1 MSYLVLARKWRPQT
15 FKELV
20 GQDHITHTLANVIQQ
35 KRIAHAYLFVGPRG
49 VGKTSLARIMAK
61 ALNCEKG
68 PVIDPCQRCTPCK
81 DITEGKSLDVLE
93 IDGAS
98 NRGIDEIRQLREN
111 IKFNPFHSKFRIYII
126 DEVHMLTTEA
136 FNALLKTLEEPPPH
150 VKFIFATT
158 APQRLPATILSRC
171 QRFNFRL
178 ISVKEIVAQLKKI
191 IKEEKVK
198 ISDEALHQIAREAQ
212 GSMRDAES
220 ILDQLIAF
228 GDKNIEEKDVFLLVG
243 RVGKDIFFKFAEA
256 LLTKDLPKSV
266 SFFNEIMDQ
275 GETPQQLLADTLNH
289 LRNLLFIKIGKE
301 GESQLDIIK
310 EDLATL
316 KTQASK
322 IDEKEI
328 MLLID
333 ILSSANQDMRWA
345 SSPRLLMEVMLIKT
359 IRSISGAD
367 TVAVVTTPPKDV
379 PSPQATSSPPPQQT
393 QATPPPSDGLNL
405 DKIRN
410 QWAQVMEQVKKKK
423 MTVGACLIEG
433 EPIKF
438 HHPVLTICF
447 EDGFTFHRETVE
459 RIENKRIIEKVLS
472 NIFKQKLMIHCLT
485 GELPLPNAVSKKI
498 KEKDQPPL
506 SPNQD
511 IINKTLDLFHGRIK
525 DGNFSKTK

>member
-15 FKELV
+15 FKDV
-20 GQDHITHTLANVIQQ
+20 IGQGHITHTLANVIQQ

-49 VGKTSLARIMAK
+49 VGKTSLARIMSK

-68 PVIDPCQRCTPCK
+68 PVINPCQRCTACK
-81 DITEGKSLDVLE
+81 DITLGKSLDVLE

-111 IKFNPFHSKFRIYII
+111 IKFSPVHGKFRIYII

-171 QRFNFRL
+171 QRFNFRM
-178 ISVKEIVAQLKKI
+178 ISVKEIVHQLKKI
-191 IKEEKVK
+191 AKVEKITV
-198 ISDEALHQIAREAQ
+198 SDEALHQIAREAQ

-228 GDKNIEEKDVFLLVG
+228 GDKEIEEKDVFLLMG
-243 RVGKDIFFKFAEA
+243 RVGKNVFFKFAEA
-256 LLTKDLPKSV
+256 VITRDLLKSV
-266 SFFNEIMDQ
+266 SFFNQIMDQ
-275 GETPQQLLADTLNH
+275 GEAPQQLITDTLNH

-301 GESQLDIIK
+301 GEAQLDITK
-310 EDLATL
+310 EDLAIL

-322 IDEKEI
+322 IDGKKI
-328 MLLID
+328 ISLID
-333 ILSSANQDMRWA
+333 ILSTTVQDMRWA

-359 IRSISGAD
+359 IRSISGAN
-367 TVAVVTTPPKDV
+367 AAEKIS
-379 PSPQATSSPPPQQT
+379 PSPEGAASSPPE
-393 QATPPPSDGLNL
+393 SHGLNI
-405 DKIRN
+405 DEIRN
-410 QWAQVMEQVKKKK
+410 QWPQVLVKVKKEK
-423 MTVGACLIEG
+423 MTAGACLVEG

-447 EDGFTFHRETVE
+447 DNGFNFHRETVE
-459 RIENKRIIEKVLS
+459 KLENKKIIEKVLHD
-472 NIFKQKLMIHCLT
+472 IFKQELMIHCLV
-485 GELPLPNAVSKKI
+485 GEVLHSDDSAKKP
-498 KEKDQPPL
+498 EKDTNPS
-506 SPNQD
+506 SPHKD
-511 IINKTLDLFHGRIK
+511 IINKTLELFHGEI
-525 DGNFSKTK
+525 GEGGL

>member
-15 FKELV
+15 FKELI
-20 GQDHITHTLANVIQQ
+20 GQGHITHTLENVIQQ

-68 PVIDPCQRCTPCK
+68 PVINPCQRCTSCR

-158 APQRLPATILSRC
+158 APHRLPATILSRC
-171 QRFNFRL
+171 QRFNFRQ
-178 ISVKEIVAQLKKI
+178 ISVKELVEQLNKI
-191 IKEEKVK
+191 IKEEKIT

-228 GDKNIEEKDVFLLVG
+228 GDKKIEEKDVFLLMG
-243 RVGKDIFFKFAEA
+243 RAGKDVFFNFTEA
-256 LLTKDLPKSV
+256 VITKDLPKSV
-266 SFFNEIMDQ
+266 GFFNQIIDQ
-275 GETPQQLLADTLNH
+275 GEAPQQLLTDTLNH

-301 GESQLDIIK
+301 GESQLDITK
-310 EDLATL
+310 EDLAAL

-322 IDEKEI
+322 IDEKKI
-328 MLLID
+328 MSLID
-333 ILSSANQDMRWA
+333 TLSSTNQDMRWA
-345 SSPRLLMEVMLIKT
+345 SSPRLLMEVMLIKI
-359 IRSISGAD
+359 IRTISGTD
-367 TVAVVTTPPKDV
+367 TVAASPPTKDV
-379 PSPQATSSPPPQQT
+379 PLPHVVSSPPR
-393 QATPPPSDGLNL
+393 ADGLSL
-405 DKIRN
+405 EKIKT
-410 QWAQVMEQVKKKK
+410 QWAHVLEEVKKKK

-447 EDGFTFHRETVE
+447 EDGFNFHREVVE
-459 RIENKRIIEKVLS
+459 KMENKKIVEKVLS
-472 NIFKQKLMIHCLT
+472 NIFKQDLMIHCLT
-485 GELPLPNAVSKKI
+485 GEIPLHGAISKKLN
-498 KEKDQPPL
+498 KTTQPTA
-506 SPNQD
+506 SPHQN
-511 IINKTLDLFHGRIK
+511 IINKTLDLFHGKIK
-525 DGNFSKTK
+525 EGNFSKGK